1 MIEVGPLLD
10 LRIVIVFTV
19 PVGNIAGGG
28 ESNLFVFLGVAVELA
43 QQQRVKR
50 PAADT
55 NRDRLLT
62 DGVTQKA
69 PINQVFDSE

>member
-10 LRIVIVFTV
+10 LRVMVILPV
-19 PVGNIAGGG
+19 PLRHFAGGG
-28 ESNLFVFLGVAVELA
+28 EPDLFVFLGVADELA
-43 QQQRVKR
+43 QEKGAER
-50 PAADT
+50 PAAFT